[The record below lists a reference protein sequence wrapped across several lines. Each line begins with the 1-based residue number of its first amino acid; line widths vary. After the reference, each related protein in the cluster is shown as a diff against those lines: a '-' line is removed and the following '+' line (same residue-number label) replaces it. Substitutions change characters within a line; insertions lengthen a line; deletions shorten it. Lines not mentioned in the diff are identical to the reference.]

1 MSEIITINLLL
12 CGILL
17 LACAALH
24 DVVART
30 IPNWMPLCLTALG
43 LALRIFDGKVIVAS
57 VIAATLLILLGLLWL
72 RGLLGGGDVKL
83 IPAASLV
90 FPPSYV
96 PEYVLFV
103 ATAGGILALV
113 YLAASRLTRRPRPGL
128 RRGFVA
134 RVRKA
139 EAWRMHRGG
148 PLPYAIAIAAGA
160 VPFVFKTL
168 SE

>member
-1 MSEIITINLLL
+1 MSEIINLNLMM
-12 CGILL
+12 CGIVLL
-17 LACAALH
+17 VGAALH
-24 DVVART
+24 DVAART
-30 IPNWMPLCLTALG
+30 IPNWMPLCLAAVG
-43 LALRIFDGKVIVAS
+43 LVLRLYDGEVIVSSA
-57 VIAATLLILLGLLWL
+57 IAAALLVFLGLLWL

-103 ATAGGILALV
+103 ATAGGILALL
-113 YLAASRLTRRPRPGL
+113 YLALSHLMRRPRPGL
-128 RRGFVA
+128 RQGFAA
-134 RVRKA
+134 RVWKA
-139 EAWRMHRGG
+139 EAWRMHRRG

-160 VPFVFKTL
+160 LPFVFKTF